1 MSKSPPSFAVRRQ
14 SRARGGSWG
23 ERDDRNAALAALEGI
38 VGPRHVLTD
47 PALFAGALVE
57 PRGLYQG
64 KALALVRPGS
74 TEEVAAI
81 AAFCNEARIAIVPQ
95 GGNTGLVGGQTPGRE
110 RRSRSSSRPSG

>member
-1 MSKSPPSFAVRRQ
+1 MDATK
-14 SRARGGSWG
+14 
-23 ERDDRNAALAALEGI
+23 RDAALAALQKI

-74 TEEVAAI
+74 TKEVAARRG
-81 AAFCNEARIAIVPQ
+81 ASATRRGSASSPQ
-95 GGNTGLVGGQTPGRE
+95 GGNTGLVGGQTPDASGEEIILSTQRLQASA
-110 RRSRSSSRPSG
+110 RSIRTPT